1 MSTPAPPPSQR
12 DRRGNGR
19 VAYINARLVDPTTG
33 YDGPG
38 GLLTDGRLIA
48 DWGPRL
54 FNAGT
59 PSDVEIVDCAGRVL
73 APGLIDMRVFTGEP
87 GAEHKETL
95 ASASQAAAAGG
106 VTTMIVMPNTDPV
119 IDDVALVDFIER
131 RARDT
136 ALVNVHPMAALTKGL
151 AGQVMTEI
159 GLLSEAGA
167 LAFTDGDRSITNARL
182 LRRALSY
189 ASTFDA
195 LIVQHAEDPELA
207 AGGAVNEGPVS
218 TRLGLGGIPTIAET
232 VIVERDMRIVAITGA
247 RYHLSQCSCADTL
260 EVIRAAKARGLPV
273 TAGVAAHHLAL
284 NELDVANYRT
294 FFKTSP
300 PLRAEAD
307 RLAMV
312 DGVCDGT
319 IDVIVSSHD
328 PQAAE
333 NKRLP
338 FGEAAFGAIG
348 LETLLSVALKLHH
361 EHDAPLLDVL
371 RPLTVRPAEILR
383 LPGGR
388 LAKGAPADLVLIDP
402 DLPFVLEPERLRSRT
417 RNTPFDG
424 RKLQG
429 LALRTIVGG
438 ATVFTREAAHA

>member
-1 MSTPAPPPSQR
+1 MSLAQR
-12 DRRGNGR
+12 DRRGSGR
-19 VAYINARLVDPTTG
+19 VAYVNARIVDPATN

-38 GLLTDGRLIA
+38 ALVTDGRLIGE
-48 DWGPRL
+48 WGPRL
-54 FNAGT
+54 FADGV
-59 PSDVEIVDCAGRVL
+59 PSDIEKVDCKGLVL

-136 ALVNVHPMAALTKGL
+136 ALVHVHPMAALTKGL
-151 AGQVMTEI
+151 AGQLLTEI

-167 LAFTDGDRSITNARL
+167 IAFTDGDRSVANARL

-189 ASTFDA
+189 AATFDA
-195 LIVQHAEDPELA
+195 LIVQHAEDPELS
-207 AGGAVNEGPVS
+207 AGGAMNEGAMS

-232 VIVERDMRIVAITGA
+232 VVVERDMRLVGVTGA
-247 RYHLSQCSCADTL
+247 RYHLAQCSCADTI
-260 EVIRAAKARGLPV
+260 EVIRAAKTKGLAV

-294 FFKTSP
+294 FFKTNP

-307 RLAMV
+307 RLAMIE
-312 DGVCDGT
+312 GVLDGT
-319 IDVIVSSHD
+319 IDVIVSSHY
-328 PQAAE
+328 PQAPE

-348 LETLLSVALKLHH
+348 LETLLPVALKLHH
-361 EHDAPLLDVL
+361 EHDAALADLL
-371 RPLTVRPAEILR
+371 RPLTIGPAEILR

-402 DLPFVLEPERLRSRT
+402 DIPFVLEAEQLRSRT

-429 LALRTIVGG
+429 LAMRTIVSG
-438 ATVFTREAAHA
+438 ATVFERETVHAH